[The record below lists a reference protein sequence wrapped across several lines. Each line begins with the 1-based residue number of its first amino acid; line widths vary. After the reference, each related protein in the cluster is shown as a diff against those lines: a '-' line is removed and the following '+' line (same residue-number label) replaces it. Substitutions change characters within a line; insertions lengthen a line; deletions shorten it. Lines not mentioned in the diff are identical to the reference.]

1 MDNLNKYTVTV
12 RRIKDSAHQDPHLIM
27 DAHTVKFGADGG
39 LRIEGEKSGKS
50 VSAGLWD
57 VVEVRAMASKGDGP
71 TSAR

>member
-1 MDNLNKYTVTV
+1 
-12 RRIKDSAHQDPHLIM
+12 M

-57 VVEVRAMASKGDGP
+57 VVEVRAMASKE
-71 TSAR
+71 AVNA